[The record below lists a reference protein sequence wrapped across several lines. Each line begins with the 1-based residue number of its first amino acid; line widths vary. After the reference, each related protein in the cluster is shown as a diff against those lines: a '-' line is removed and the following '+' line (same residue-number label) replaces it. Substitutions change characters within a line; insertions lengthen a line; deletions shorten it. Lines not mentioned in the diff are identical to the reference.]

1 MMKRVLSLIAALL
14 ILCTLLLGA
23 DAHDYVQMDREGSV
37 TLELKYDDEPL
48 IGGKFSCIKVADVVE
63 EDGNYY
69 FRTLVENEIYREG
82 MPTLAHVQ
90 ELVKNNPEAF
100 NSGKI
105 TCSNETGTV
114 TFEGC
119 LPGLYLITQDTKIQG
134 YGLMNAFLVSV
145 PYMDDGVYVYD
156 ITAQTKSAL
165 EQDEIETEPEEEDKD
180 DKLPQTG
187 QLNWPVPAMAACGLA
202 VFAFGW
208 YLRFGKKKETY
219 EE

>member
-1 MMKRVLSLIAALL
+1 MMKRVLSLIAASL
-14 ILCTLLLGA
+14 ILCTLPLGA

-82 MPTLAHVQ
+82 MPALAHVQ

>member
-1 MMKRVLSLIAALL
+1 MVKRVLSLIAALL
-14 ILCTLLLGA
+14 ILCALPLGA
-23 DAHDYVQMDREGSV
+23 AAHDYVQMDREGSV

-48 IGGKFSCIKVADVVE
+48 IGGKFSCTKVADVVE

-69 FRTLVENEIYREG
+69 FKTLVESEIYREG

-119 LPGLYLITQDTKIQG
+119 LPGLYLITQDTKIKG

-156 ITAQTKSAL
+156 ITAHTKSAL
-165 EQDEIETEPEEEDKD
+165 EQDEIVTEPEEDKD
-180 DKLPQTG
+180 DQLPQTG
-187 QLNWPVPAMAACGLA
+187 QLNWPVPVLAACGLA

-208 YLRFGKKKETY
+208 YLRFGRKKETY

>member
-14 ILCTLLLGA
+14 ILCTLPLGA

-105 TCSNETGTV
+105 TCSNETSTV